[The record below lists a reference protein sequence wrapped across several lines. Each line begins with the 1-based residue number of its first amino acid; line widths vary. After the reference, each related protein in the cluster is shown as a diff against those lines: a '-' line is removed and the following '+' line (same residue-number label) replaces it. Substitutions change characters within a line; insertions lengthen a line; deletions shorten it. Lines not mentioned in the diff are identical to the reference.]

1 MKNKGYVVIL
11 DAIIALIFLLFI
23 FTIFIAVYEPKVSKT
38 GTTSFKNIH
47 YLSED
52 VLDVLNK
59 QGVLDEIG
67 AEWASANGSVT
78 SEHWSNATNISK
90 KYLEKLI
97 PKRFGYRLVIDD
109 TNVIYDSNSD
119 PDSERPPEDKASSET
134 HSTRLLVGYGKGLP
148 TRGHVAR
155 AFLTNIREKTTSK
168 YVYFGGFVGQGN
180 LTRILTLPNCT
191 VQRAYIEVATGSEFE
206 LYINDVSAGVFTP
219 TVWNMT
225 ANIKSYIPNPETYF
239 NPGDNKIEIIF
250 TGDDISEQ
258 YIGGGFIKVTYNT
271 SKMDTAQETGTS
283 RYWFPGIEGLINL
296 YSSFYVPGSLNSM
309 NIHLKFFNNYTTYL
323 TIGDQEVFSSSGSS
337 VNQTYDLDDSNLT
350 MLNYAGLSM
359 ETIPIRLG
367 IRNVS
372 YLANV
377 TGNADVILIT
387 DLSGSM
393 AQCVENN
400 SNCPAGDQRIDLAK
414 RLDEEFVDIV
424 LNGTGNRVGLV
435 GYRSGIAS
443 FHSLSDNNLSLKTQI
458 NGYWAD
464 GGTCICCAINK
475 AYELLSSS
483 NASRQKFIV
492 VMTDG
497 IPSHKCGGYS
507 SPSACDGNSSSSS
520 FEGDCY
526 GCTYCCPANPYTGN
540 GCLLENQLCGK
551 VWNCWGW
558 WPNAWCE
565 CSSLAFNGYVT
576 GGGWTIHCT
585 AYDCSVACQCQ
596 CEMQNANWSSCRA
609 HNDLN
614 ATVYSIG
621 FGPVANCPMGNWT
634 LRAIADCG
642 NGSYYA
648 SSNASELEL
657 IYRTIAQ
664 DIVNVSY
671 RAQTARITGNITP
684 SILYPESY
692 IEFSYTPAINAT
704 AYGEIT
710 LTQDTERFNDTE
722 NCTGILFVPEIA
734 RVVDAK
740 VTSYSA
746 EYWTDYLNVS
756 NSHGST
762 IAYTL
767 RDGHFGIDY
776 RILGDPYIVQIPNP
790 SVNLIPGENNSLE
803 IRTSNSPTEDMG
815 CSPDDRAI
823 YTIRLSGRIGYG
835 NVFLK
840 KSGCNW
846 TIRFEDDTNIT
857 ESIPDYYNGDKKC
870 YYTPENISYDENDA
884 IDDAIFRLLQRLDS
898 NKNRKIDIKFDSS
911 MIEFDFSRAGGVRSL
926 WGPITMKL
934 IVWM

>member
-23 FTIFIAVYEPKVSKT
+23 FTIFIAVHEPKVSKT

-67 AEWASANGSVT
+67 TEWASSNGSIT

-119 PDSERPPEDKASSET
+119 PDSERPPENEAISKT

-206 LYINDVSAGVFTP
+206 LYINDISAGVFTP

-250 TGDDISEQ
+250 TSDDISEQ

-271 SKMDTAQETGTS
+271 SKMDTAQETGTG

-393 AQCVENN
+393 NRCLDGSSSGCTGVDGNN
-400 SNCPAGDQRIDLAK
+400 PQRLALAK
-414 RLDEEFVDIV
+414 ELDKEFVDII
-424 LNGTGNRVGLV
+424 LNSSGNRVGLV
-435 GYRSGIAS
+435 SYSQNVRN
-443 FHSLSDNNLSLKTQI
+443 FHDLSTNTVSLKTQI
-458 NGYWAD
+458 NQYTASGP
-464 GGTCICCAINK
+464 TCICCAIRR
-475 AYELLSSS
+475 ARLILQQQSDE
-483 NASRQKFIV
+483 SRQKFII

-497 IPSHKCGGYS
+497 IPNQQCNQIDENDTDACCQSRYVCGRGGG
-507 SPSACDGNSSSSS
+507 PPGHRW
-520 FEGDCY
+520 
-526 GCTYCCPANPYTGN
+526 YCC
-540 GCLLENQLCGK
+540 C
-551 VWNCWGW
+551 VSGW
-558 WPNAWCE
+558 WAWYCCE
-565 CSSLAFNGYVT
+565 CPSPYCWFRDARLTCGDFIS
-576 GGGWTIHCT
+576 
-585 AYDCSVACQCQ
+585 D
-596 CEMQNANWSSCRA
+596 NAIDHAIQDSCKA
-609 HNDLN
+609 HNEVN
-614 ATVYSIG
+614 ATIYSIG
-621 FGPVANCPMGNWT
+621 FITPDILANCPEANTT
-634 LRAIADCG
+634 LSEIAKCG
-642 NGSYYA
+642 NGSSYA
-648 SSNASELEL
+648 STNASELKD
-657 IYRTIAQ
+657 IYKSIAQ

-671 RAQTARITGNITP
+671 RAQTASITGDITP

-692 IEFSYTPAINAT
+692 IEFSYTPAINTT

-776 RILGDPYIVQIPNP
+776 HILGDPYIVQIPNP

-803 IRTSNSPTEDMG
+803 IRTGNSPTEDMG

-823 YTIRLSGRIGYG
+823 YTIRLNGRVSYG
-835 NVFLK
+835 DVFLE
-840 KSGCNW
+840 KSGCKW

-857 ESIPDYYNGDKKC
+857 ESIPDYYNGTREC

-884 IDDAIFRLLQRLDS
+884 IDDAIFRLLQKLDS